1 MKTQKIGTNGNWH
14 GNCFLDSAADGCS
27 AEGNNTKG
35 QRQQRSKME
44 GMTSRKATTK
54 TTGGDEGRKE
64 GKREMDPEEMNRLML
79 ANEGLVR
86 REVLRFTA
94 KWAGEPTLDER
105 LMQAGRI
112 GLWKALLGYDGKR
125 AAFSTYAVPSIYRH
139 IRREWEGQS
148 RYESFFSSSLQDP
161 VGEEEDCE
169 LGDLCPDP
177 NAEDPAAGIV
187 AKERKEEALREV
199 GSLPEA
205 ERTVVEH
212 YFGLHGRE
220 SLNLP
225 AIARKL
231 DKSVQYI
238 HRVLHRALGR
248 LDPDA
253 A

>member
-1 MKTQKIGTNGNWH
+1 MMAQKIVTNGNWH

-27 AEGNNTKG
+27 TEGNGTKG

-44 GMTSRKATTK
+44 RDKGRKATK

-64 GKREMDPEEMNRLML
+64 GKREMDPEELNRLML

-94 KWAGEPTLDER
+94 KWTGEPTLDER

-112 GLWKALLGYDGKR
+112 GLWKALLGYDGRR

-148 RYESFFSSSLQDP
+148 RYEAFFSASLQDP

-169 LGDLCPDP
+169 LGDLFADP

-187 AKERKEEALREV
+187 AKERTAEALREV
-199 GSLPEA
+199 DSLPER
-205 ERTVVEH
+205 ERVVV
-212 YFGLHGRE
+212 G
-220 SLNLP
+220 
-225 AIARKL
+225 
-231 DKSVQYI
+231 
-238 HRVLHRALGR
+238 
-248 LDPDA
+248 
-253 A
+253 